1 MRLLTNA
8 NHITKKLYSNMEQV
22 GIHSHLFLFWLKGLK
37 RLKDITLNKEGGC
50 LMVVTLS
57 WASIVS
63 VAGVIV
69 AIGSAWKVIIEAKKS
84 LNKPYVEVM
93 EKFDHYDK
101 CLAKDK
107 ERIDTLEAALR
118 IVGKDN
124 EIELKALR
132 DIINHLRTDNNTG
145 EMKKIEDDIDTYLI
159 SRLNNIQL

>member
-1 MRLLTNA
+1 
-8 NHITKKLYSNMEQV
+8 
-22 GIHSHLFLFWLKGLK
+22 
-37 RLKDITLNKEGGC
+37 
-50 LMVVTLS
+50 MVVTIS

-63 VAGVIV
+63 IAGVIV